1 MPSGMDIA
9 DRVAQQLL
17 AKRLARE
24 AEESDTSGAGA
35 MPMGAPSSGGEAF
48 DPSGSLQ
55 TDPYKAY
62 RGGERMDYS
71 SMMGNSLGGSKTF
84 TKAEIKQGYRKL

>member
-24 AEESDTSGAGA
+24 AEESDTSGAGS
-35 MPMGAPSSGGEAF
+35 MPTAAPSSGGEAF
-48 DPSGSLQ
+48 DPTGSLQ
-55 TDPYKAY
+55 SDPFKAY
-62 RGGERMDYS
+62 RRGEMLGAS
-71 SMMGNSLGGSKTF
+71 VGGSKTF
-84 TKAEIKQGYRKL
+84 TAEEIRRGYRKL